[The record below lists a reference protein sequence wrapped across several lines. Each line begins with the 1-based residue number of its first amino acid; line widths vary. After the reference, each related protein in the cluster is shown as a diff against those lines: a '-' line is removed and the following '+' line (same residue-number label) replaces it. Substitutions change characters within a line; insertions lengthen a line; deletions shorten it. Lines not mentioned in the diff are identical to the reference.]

1 MSELTTNE
9 ALSSEQSLERAGANA
24 MTVVLEGEIGRDE
37 LPDVGAMLV
46 RLAEKG
52 HVDLILDLT
61 HVTHLDYRGVRP
73 LMRKAEELR
82 ALGGDLVLAGLT
94 PYVHAIF
101 RSAGAHDAFDF
112 YATAEEAK
120 RGWDGLPIELDA

>member
-1 MSELTTNE
+1 
-9 ALSSEQSLERAGANA
+9 

-52 HVDLILDLT
+52 HVELILDLT
-61 HVTHLDYRGVRP
+61 HVTHLDYRGIKP
-73 LMRKAEELR
+73 LMRKAEALR
-82 ALGGDLVLAGLT
+82 ALGGDLVVAGCS

-112 YATAEEAK
+112 YATALEAQH
-120 RGWDGLPIELDA
+120 GLNGLFFELDA